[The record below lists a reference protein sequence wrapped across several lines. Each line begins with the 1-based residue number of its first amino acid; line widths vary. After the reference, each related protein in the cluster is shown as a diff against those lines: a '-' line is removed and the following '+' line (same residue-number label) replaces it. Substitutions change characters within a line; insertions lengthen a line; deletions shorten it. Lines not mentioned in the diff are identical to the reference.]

1 MPILTVGT
9 TEIPY
14 RVYRSHRA
22 EKRRIEVK
30 PEGIRL
36 TVLPDDKED
45 DINKFIKR
53 KKRWIYDQYDTMRE
67 KLAKRPNIHR
77 YVSGAK
83 IPYRG
88 RMMMLNV
95 ERSNERDVSIHFRN
109 RFHIQVPEW
118 IGDEAHDYI
127 VEDALRLWLR
137 KRAREDAKLFYDQYK
152 KQTGLKPKAL
162 RVRDQKHHW
171 GLCGKDGT
179 IHINWNLIFS
189 PKPVMEYAVVH
200 EMCHLRYRDHGEDFW
215 GLVEA
220 ILPDYRERKHW
231 LDKNEHMLSLSRKDF
246 LVN

>member
-1 MPILTVGT
+1 MPVLTVGT

-14 RVYRSHRA
+14 KVYRSHIA

-36 TVLPDDKED
+36 TVLSSDNED

-67 KLAKRPNIHR
+67 KLAKRPNVHR

-95 ERSNERDVSIHFRN
+95 ERGKERDVSIHFRN
-109 RFHIQVPEW
+109 RFHIKVPEW
-118 IGDEAHDYI
+118 IGDEAYDYI

-137 KRAREDAKLFYDQYK
+137 KRAREDAKLIYDQYK
-152 KQTGLKPKAL
+152 AQTGLKPKAL

-200 EMCHLRYRDHGEDFW
+200 EMCHLRYRNHSEDFW

-220 ILPDYRERKHW
+220 ILPDYQKRKHW
-231 LDKNEHMLSLSRKDF
+231 LDKNEHMLGLSRKDF